1 MLKTRNFMPAC
12 LIQAMAKRTHKKM
25 HLPEKP
31 CSHCGR
37 TFAWRKK
44 WASNWDEVKYCS
56 DLCRRSKK
64 PDLDRQLEES
74 VLALLAARAPSSICP
89 SEAAKRVAPDDWRS
103 LMERTRQ
110 AARRLAHLGEVVI
123 TQGGRPVDPTA
134 FKGPIRVQLHERTAD
149 RPSNQQRGV

>member
-1 MLKTRNFMPAC
+1 MVRFAPSAV
-12 LIQAMAKRTHKKM
+12 
-25 HLPEKP
+25 
-31 CSHCGR
+31 
-37 TFAWRKK
+37 TFASPAWDTSSWVGAEYTPWRAGNEL
-44 WASNWDEVKYCS
+44 WWHEYESF
-56 DLCRRSKK
+56 K

-134 FKGPIRVQLHERTAD
+134 FKGPIRVQLHKRTAD